1 MENAEKRAA
10 EGMSADS
17 EEEEQVLI
25 RSREAIRVAAKIAWQ
40 KREEEEARALVIY
53 SQNVKKIAEA
63 KRVRAINKGRALE
76 QAEREAAY
84 AARQGSVPPPLPTSQ
99 SDADGAEIYSRTVMM
114 ITIDGPRF
122 FLHILKYQS
131 IHLHPLTVSLL

>member
-10 EGMSADS
+10 EGVSADS

-84 AARQGSVPPPLPTSQ
+84 AARGSVPQPLPSSQ
-99 SDADGAEIYSRTVMM
+99 SDTDGAEIYSRTVMM
-114 ITIDGPRF
+114 ITNGGPRF
-122 FLHILKYQS
+122 FLCFLQYQL
-131 IHLHPLTVSLL
+131 IQLHPLTVSLL